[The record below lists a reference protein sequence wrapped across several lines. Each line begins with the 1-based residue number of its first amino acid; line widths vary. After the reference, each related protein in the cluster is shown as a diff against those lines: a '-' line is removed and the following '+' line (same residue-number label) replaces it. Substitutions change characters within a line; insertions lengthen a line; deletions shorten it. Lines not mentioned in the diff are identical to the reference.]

1 MKSYES
7 DSERNLDSTNLL
19 TSPFGLAERLSPP
32 RFRVDTIAFADL
44 ALICLI
50 TLLLCQSFIFSP
62 GVTVDL
68 PVLQSSES
76 VIGVQADAVATVWDG
91 KIVTN
96 LGSYP
101 LERMDTAFR
110 DLMDNTK
117 KEEGTLLLLSNRTT
131 PFESIAEIF
140 ESARQAGFVQVQM
153 AAKTQS
159 TAP

>member
-1 MKSYES
+1 M
-7 DSERNLDSTNLL
+7 
-19 TSPFGLAERLSPP
+19 
-32 RFRVDTIAFADL
+32 
-44 ALICLI
+44 
-50 TLLLCQSFIFSP
+50 
-62 GVTVDL
+62 
-68 PVLQSSES
+68 
-76 VIGVQADAVATVWDG
+76 ATVWDG